1 MRYIRCQQPGGIDFV
16 IREREGSVI
25 GLGAGITGKVVPA
38 FYFYTTY
45 SRRYLRLFCREQET
59 AIGNAEPYQ

>member
-38 FYFYTTY
+38 FYIA
-45 SRRYLRLFCREQET
+45 S
-59 AIGNAEPYQ
+59 A